1 MNATATKQIEANNL
15 KVIKDEISYEALMN
29 KKFHNYAEYCSDSQ
43 LKAICNEA
51 SQIHKQSF
59 NGLKTYLDSH
69 Q

>member
-15 KVIKDEISYEALMN
+15 KIIKDEISYEALMN
-29 KKFHNYAEYCSDSQ
+29 KKFHNYAESCSDQQ
-43 LKAICNEA
+43 LKDLCNQA

-59 NGLKTYLDSH
+59 EGLKAYLDSH